1 MNIGVYITCN
11 MMAGGGYNQAIN
23 ALHQITKI
31 CNHSNHKLKVFTNS
45 IENFK
50 FLDDEYRLIEIK
62 TKKSDKWIAFTNY
75 SKLAQY
81 AQKKIRI
88 RGNFESILEKNK
100 IDLMYFVEP
109 GPQCL
114 YLEKINYILTVWDNA
129 HRDYPEFPEVR
140 LNYAFIERENELRLT
155 LPRAILVICDSAE
168 LVERISQRYSID
180 KNKLLAMPFTPFSER
195 YKLKGNVDISAIK
208 KKYNIKRDYFF
219 YPAQFWPHKNH
230 IRIIEA
236 FKLKYNH
243 LSQMQVVFCGAEK
256 NNLLHVKNTISKNT
270 LEENFRIVG
279 FVEESDLIG
288 LYLGARAIIMPT
300 YFGPTNLPPFEAW
313 ECGIPLIYSK
323 MFAGQVGDAALLI
336 DPDSSES
343 IALAMIE
350 VLEDKVARSLV
361 KKGLNKKSE
370 YLILRRKAE
379 TILQNEINIFANRRR
394 CWN

>member
-1 MNIGVYITCN
+1 

-23 ALHQITKI
+23 ALHQISKI

-62 TKKSDKWIAFTNY
+62 TKISDKWIAFTNY

-100 IDLMYFVEP
+100 IHLMYFVEP

-155 LPRAILVICDSAE
+155 LPRAILVMCDSAE
-168 LVERISQRYSID
+168 LVERLSQRYSID
-180 KNKLLAMPFTPFSER
+180 KSKLLAMPFTPFSER
-195 YKLKGNVDISAIK
+195 YKLESNIDISAIK
-208 KKYNIKRDYFF
+208 KKYDIKRDYFF

-243 LSQMQVVFCGAEK
+243 LGQMQVVFCGAEK
-256 NNLLHVKNTISKNT
+256 NNLLHVKDIISKNA
-270 LEENFRIVG
+270 LEENFQIIG

-288 LYLGARAIIMPT
+288 LYLGARAIVMPT

-313 ECGIPLIYSK
+313 ECDAPLIYSN
-323 MFAGQVGDAALLI
+323 MFAKQVGDAALLI
-336 DPDSSES
+336 DPDSAES
-343 IALAMIE
+343 LALAMLK
-350 VLEDKVARSLV
+350 VLEDEVAKSLINKGRT
-361 KKGLNKKSE
+361 KKRE
-370 YLILRRKAE
+370 YQLLRKKAE
-379 TILQNEINIFANRRR
+379 IILQKEIEIFSCRRR
-394 CWN
+394 CWK